1 MKLTAL
7 KNFLWNFRMSTSY
20 KYFIS
25 NDHPFKAKRGVVG
38 RGVITPFFIKT
49 SPYNCLPL
57 TFSNFVHPPAPL
69 PVASNPQPHCCL
81 VSWAECMTVPH
92 KLICHYTSSL
102 CLLFFLS
109 NFYFFIKWWPL
120 KNYKKCFLFHLKSS
134 FHSWD
139 TQIFVIFSLPFQAF
153 RFKTANRSVIIYDV
167 TNWIA

>member
-1 MKLTAL
+1 
-7 KNFLWNFRMSTSY
+7 MSTSY

-81 VSWAECMTVPH
+81 VSLAECVTVPH
-92 KLICHYTSSL
+92 KLICHFTSSL
-102 CLLFFLS
+102 CLLFFIKFLFFHQMMALEKLQMFFISSKKFFSFLRYS
-109 NFYFFIKWWPL
+109 NFCNFFPSFPSFQIQNGKQ
-120 KNYKKCFLFHLKSS
+120 KC
-134 FHSWD
+134 
-139 TQIFVIFSLPFQAF
+139 
-153 RFKTANRSVIIYDV
+153 NRSVFMMS
-167 TNWIA
+167 

>member
-1 MKLTAL
+1 
-7 KNFLWNFRMSTSY
+7 MSTSY

-38 RGVITPFFIKT
+38 RGVITPSFINT

-92 KLICHYTSSL
+92 KLICHFTSSL
-102 CLLFFLS
+102 CLLFFIKFLFFHQMMALEKLQMFFISSKKFFSFLRYS
-109 NFYFFIKWWPL
+109 NFCNFFPSFPSFQIQNGKQ
-120 KNYKKCFLFHLKSS
+120 KCNNL
-134 FHSWD
+134 
-139 TQIFVIFSLPFQAF
+139 
-153 RFKTANRSVIIYDV
+153 
-167 TNWIA
+167 